1 MGHVPREL
9 NTNADYSQFT
19 GVKVFVTIRILRL
32 SVERHEYLWSMYAI
46 LTQNMKKV
54 N

>member
-9 NTNADYSQFT
+9 NANADYSQFT

-32 SVERHEYLWSMYAI
+32 SVERQEYLRSMYAI
-46 LTQNMKKV
+46 LTQNIKKIK
-54 N
+54 